1 MIVDKFAWG
10 LDVRFAFLH
19 FLSFILFVQQRVSSL
34 HFDGTCFV
42 SWVCL
47 YFMLAFPFLY
57 LLLLNV
63 KKWLEKLCV
72 GREGEEERIRP
83 GENKKTRCF
92 QFFNIHIQNSL
103 FLYISIVDD
112 KSYNIFFLKTQKNV
126 HLCALIF
133 VFVMICLDTVHGCKS
148 EQFLCMLHWNF
159 YGSGAHGQLTDWHL
173 SVAHVVYHTWAA
185 FCRFVVVGFFF
196 LHFSKAWW
204 GKYFFCCCQELL
216 LLSVAIFN
224 NKSVIPL
231 KGMQPWQTNFYYLW
245 TYQCCN
251 I

>member
-148 EQFLCMLHWNF
+148 EQSGSISLHASLKFLRVRCPWP
-159 YGSGAHGQLTDWHL
+159 TDWLTFKCCPCCLSHL
-173 SVAHVVYHTWAA
+173 S
-185 FCRFVVVGFFF
+185 RF
-196 LHFSKAWW
+196 
-204 GKYFFCCCQELL
+204 
-216 LLSVAIFN
+216 
-224 NKSVIPL
+224 
-231 KGMQPWQTNFYYLW
+231 
-245 TYQCCN
+245 
-251 I
+251 

>member
-57 LLLLNV
+57 LGLLNA
-63 KKWLEKLCV
+63 KRWLEKLCV

-112 KSYNIFFLKTQKNV
+112 KSYNIFFKKTQKNV

-133 VFVMICLDTVHGCKS
+133 VLVMIYLDTVHGCKS

-159 YGSGAHGQLTDWHL
+159 YGSGAHGQLTD
-173 SVAHVVYHTWAA
+173 
-185 FCRFVVVGFFF
+185 
-196 LHFSKAWW
+196 
-204 GKYFFCCCQELL
+204 
-216 LLSVAIFN
+216 I
-224 NKSVIPL
+224 
-231 KGMQPWQTNFYYLW
+231 
-245 TYQCCN
+245 
-251 I
+251 